1 MNAECIAF
9 GRSIAFEYPLRPRF
23 QAKYDTRG
31 LVSHVVG
38 LGCRFAVSSST
49 VQICKMKDV
58 RPDG

>member
-38 LGCRFAVSSST
+38 LGCRFAV
-49 VQICKMKDV
+49 
-58 RPDG
+58 